1 MSLHWYVLK
10 VIPGKERNMTE
21 SLNQQI
27 SLGRI
32 NNINRFICPTEKE
45 FITVKNKKVLRE
57 KVLYNGYLYFET
69 NHVLNED
76 ELKDFSSIP
85 NVMGMFGD
93 KKPLL
98 MKRND
103 VDRILKDE
111 LLEGYVENK
120 KLKYLIGEEVNIIDG
135 PFKSFVGSIHKL
147 YDDNEKIDL
156 DVKIFGRSSIVS
168 LNTNQIVK
176 KL

>member
-1 MSLHWYVLK
+1 MSSHWYVLK
-10 VIPGKERNMTE
+10 VIPGKERNITE
-21 SLNQQI
+21 NLNQQI

-32 NNINRFICPTEKE
+32 NNIHRFVCPTEKE

-57 KVLYNGYLYFET
+57 KVLYNGYLYFESK
-69 NHVLNED
+69 HILNED

-85 NVMGMFGD
+85 NVMGMLGD

-98 MKRND
+98 MRQND

-111 LLEGYVENK
+111 VLEGYVENK
-120 KLKYLIGEEVNIIDG
+120 KLKFLIGEEVNIIDG
-135 PFKSFVGSIHKL
+135 PFQSFVGLIYKL
-147 YDDNEKIDL
+147 YDDEKIDL

-168 LNTNQIVK
+168 LNTNQIAK